1 MKPLND
7 LELNVME
14 LRQPELKP
22 VIQRYRYCVALYP
35 EVCMELDEVCRRL
48 GFYRDSTDHPDI
60 IWARE
65 NVNLVEDELQRSEQI
80 LCEAI
85 QSAQVQTEL
94 QQQQ

>member
-1 MKPLND
+1 MKPIND
-7 LELNVME
+7 LELDVMQ

-22 VIQRYRYCVALYP
+22 VIDRYRYCLALYP
-35 EVCMELDEVCRRL
+35 EVCMELDEICRRL

-65 NVNLVEDELQRSEQI
+65 NVKLVEDELQSAEQI

-85 QSAQVQTEL
+85 QSAQVDLEL
-94 QQQQ
+94 RSQQ